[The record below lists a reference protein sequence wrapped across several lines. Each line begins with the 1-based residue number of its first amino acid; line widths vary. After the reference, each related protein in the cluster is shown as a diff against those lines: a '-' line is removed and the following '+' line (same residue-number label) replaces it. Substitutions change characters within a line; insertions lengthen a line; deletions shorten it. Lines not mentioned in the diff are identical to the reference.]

1 MKHGGAGMRRAVAR
15 GLARVAAAAAVIALA
30 ACATPSLP
38 EIAPD
43 LSPDAFSRVGRFAI
57 TVTHDDGKTEA
68 VQGGFAWRDDG
79 RRYQLDLTNPLG
91 STEARVQGRPGSAL
105 LLRAD
110 GSRLRA
116 GDPDALVEDALG
128 SPVPVGGLRD
138 WLRGRLMATQAND
151 LKRDCQG
158 RPESFDQ
165 DGWRARL
172 SRYDAQGPR
181 LLVLRRE
188 EARRAISVRLVVD
201 TSDPS

>member
-1 MKHGGAGMRRAVAR
+1 MMRAAAR
-15 GLARVAAAAAVIALA
+15 GLGRVAAAAALAALA
-30 ACATPSLP
+30 ACAAPPPT
-38 EIAPD
+38 IAPD
-43 LSPDAFSRVGRFAI
+43 MSPDAFSRVGRFAI

-68 VQGGFAWRDDG
+68 VQGGFSWRDDG

-91 STEARVQGRPGSAL
+91 STEARVEGQPGSAL

-116 GDPDALVEDALG
+116 DDPDALVEDALG

-138 WLRGRLMATQAND
+138 WLRGRLMSDRTAD
-151 LKRDCQG
+151 LKRDSQG
-158 RPESFDQ
+158 RPESFGQ
-165 DGWRARL
+165 DGWQARL

-201 TSDPS
+201 APDPS

>member
-1 MKHGGAGMRRAVAR
+1 MTRAGAGVIRAIAR
-15 GLARVAAAAAVIALA
+15 SLARVAAAAAVAALA
-30 ACATPSLP
+30 ACATPP
-38 EIAPD
+38 RPTIAPD

-57 TVTHDDGKTEA
+57 TVTHNDGKTEA

-91 STEARVQGRPGSAL
+91 STEARVEGRPGSAL

-116 GDPDALVEDALG
+116 DDPDTLVEDALG
-128 SPVPVGGLRD
+128 SPVPVGGLRV
-138 WLRGRLMATQAND
+138 WLHGQLMANRADN
-151 LKRDCQG
+151 LKRDSQG
-158 RPESFDQ
+158 RPESFGQ
-165 DGWRARL
+165 DGWQARL

-181 LLVLRRE
+181 LLELRRE

-201 TSDPS
+201 TPDPS

>member
-1 MKHGGAGMRRAVAR
+1 MKHGGAGMLRAVAR

-151 LKRDCQG
+151 LKRDSQG

>member
-1 MKHGGAGMRRAVAR
+1 MRRAVAR
-15 GLARVAAAAAVIALA
+15 GLARVAAAVAVIALA

-151 LKRDCQG
+151 LKRDSQG